1 MRRVAI
7 VVSVLVAAVA
17 MAASG
22 ASAQPKVTIT
32 GLIDNVS
39 SWTSNL
45 SMEDLNPSRGTDD
58 EWYARTRV
66 RPDII
71 AEVGTTKF
79 VLGIEIDYVWGQ
91 VGAGDGSFGGGGPQR
106 FGSTAGFDQN
116 TDVAGIMEIKWAYT
130 EFAVPLIPWA
140 TRMRIGAQPYQVM
153 YKSGVLATGDFPGVH
168 LSTQLTPML
177 RSHFTWT
184 QIEEESTGPRDGFIR
199 GEDFAIF
206 TSLEITPFK
215 GLDIRPIFSYANYDG
230 VTNGQSRRGRGGV
243 GTGAAIY
250 PLGATEDR
258 FTVGVDTRWRI
269 GPFYVDPTVFY
280 QFGSREQVRGGVLD
294 QLNRDAWYFDIRG
307 GWQAGPLLLEAVG
320 IYTTGNKAEDRLDV
334 HPDLVNTSAA
344 TRGRRAN
351 TLKHFETIST
361 DRGHFS
367 TWCEIQCSNI
377 DYHNR
382 FRAQAASLDTGHTT
396 GYDKYGIIRVGVRA
410 NYAVT
415 PAFTLRAMA
424 SAAWTAEEVDTS
436 STVASATAL
445 TPGDA
450 DGDARYYGTE
460 LNLGFQWRFAPN
472 VALDVV
478 GSYMFTGSALAAHT
492 ITSIQGVT
500 ANGRDPKDV
509 QVVSARV
516 RYTF

>member
-1 MRRVAI
+1 
-7 VVSVLVAAVA
+7 
-17 MAASG
+17 
-22 ASAQPKVTIT
+22 
-32 GLIDNVS
+32 
-39 SWTSNL
+39 
-45 SMEDLNPSRGTDD
+45 
-58 EWYARTRV
+58 
-66 RPDII
+66 
-71 AEVGTTKF
+71 
-79 VLGIEIDYVWGQ
+79 
-91 VGAGDGSFGGGGPQR
+91 
-106 FGSTAGFDQN
+106 
-116 TDVAGIMEIKWAYT
+116 
-130 EFAVPLIPWA
+130 
-140 TRMRIGAQPYQVM
+140 
-153 YKSGVLATGDFPGVH
+153 
-168 LSTQLTPML
+168 ML
-177 RSHFTWT
+177 RAHFTWT

-199 GEDFAIF
+199 GEDFALF
-206 TSLEITPFK
+206 TSLEISPFK
-215 GLDIRPIFSYANYDG
+215 GLDIRPIFSWANYDG

-250 PLGATEDR
+250 PLGAIEDR
-258 FTVGVDTRWRI
+258 FTVGVDTRWRF

-280 QFGSREQVRGGVLD
+280 QFGKREQMRGGVLD

-334 HPDLVNTSAA
+334 HPDLVNSSAA
-344 TRGRRAN
+344 TRGRRTS

-382 FRAQAASLDTGHTT
+382 FRAQAASLDTGHTV
-396 GYDKYGIIRVGVRA
+396 GYDKYGIIRVGLRA
-410 NYAVT
+410 NYALT

-436 STVASATAL
+436 STVASGTAL

-472 VALDVV
+472 VAFDMV
-478 GSYMFTGSALAAHT
+478 GSYLFTGSAMAAHT

-516 RYTF
+516 RYSF